1 MRFEA
6 KTFVRVVPRSHF
18 SPDADKKRYR
28 DSRTMRSPTDLV
40 STPRGDDDCFLGA
53 SSLVRTWFHF
63 ATREIS
69 LKSMIRTRFPLHRG
83 VYSIHKHVFPSFNLI
98 RDIRCRKQQLARLIL
113 HQAGAIVFEIV
124 SHLISYSY
132 VSLDNWYLLISGIVR
147 ILENIKR
154 HIRRTSGPVNPRTP
168 SGRGHQIYDTLKCWR
183 FLLPQSRVTEAGW
196 LSQMPEL
203 HIFLQH
209 MEWNLFRLGFS
220 ESWENGKFVR
230 YTGIWLITDWV
241 WINDQ
246 REPIL
251 RNKNK

>member
-98 RDIRCRKQQLARLIL
+98 QDIRCRKQQLARLIL

-132 VSLDNWYLLISGIVR
+132 VSLDNWYLLIYKTYERVNYIYIQINEFYNANTRCGPNNMYADMKCLIVT
-147 ILENIKR
+147 K
-154 HIRRTSGPVNPRTP
+154 
-168 SGRGHQIYDTLKCWR
+168 
-183 FLLPQSRVTEAGW
+183 
-196 LSQMPEL
+196 
-203 HIFLQH
+203 
-209 MEWNLFRLGFS
+209 
-220 ESWENGKFVR
+220 
-230 YTGIWLITDWV
+230 
-241 WINDQ
+241 
-246 REPIL
+246 
-251 RNKNK
+251 

>member
-69 LKSMIRTRFPLHRG
+69 LKSTIRTRFPLHRG

-98 RDIRCRKQQLARLIL
+98 RDIRCGNLQSARLIL
-113 HQAGAIVFEIV
+113 HWAGDRVWNCQPFDILILFIAWR
-124 SHLISYSY
+124 LISF
-132 VSLDNWYLLISGIVR
+132 D
-147 ILENIKR
+147 
-154 HIRRTSGPVNPRTP
+154 
-168 SGRGHQIYDTLKCWR
+168 
-183 FLLPQSRVTEAGW
+183 
-196 LSQMPEL
+196 
-203 HIFLQH
+203 LQ
-209 MEWNLFRLGFS
+209 NLC
-220 ESWENGKFVR
+220 ESKLYMYMN
-230 YTGIWLITDWV
+230 
-241 WINDQ
+241 
-246 REPIL
+246 
-251 RNKNK
+251 